1 MNPIKEANSIF
12 NNLDL
17 VPGTVPR
24 PLTHKSTT
32 YYAFVNGEPRGSTG
46 NKRRSFTLRIGQV
59 VVVWGYSVPV
69 VVLGIGS
76 TRPNNPEKWRV
87 FVRLLTTTESQ
98 TVTVDYRHPN
108 RKAAS
113 KVAAKQRPPIRMDID
128 SVIHIAEGQII
139 QQVADNFRGMVE
151 LCRSK
156 NDPSSR
162 GSFLTPTSAPSSPVG
177 SEAASSPMPS
187 RGLLTRRQSSGDTTP
202 SLAARIA
209 AEEEEDD
216 EEEDNSPA
224 QTNFRQSWDS
234 SRRPATVPVSLM
246 APDHEGWS
254 PEAQDSSTD
263 DESNI
268 EKRNHPIST
277 ISLPARTGHMKPNRN
292 RRTGLNSS
300 RGSPL
305 SPEDVDLPTDEHN
318 FFTSVLRTLN
328 DTVSQTSRSA
338 EESSTRIANTFSAVT
353 ERILETNTNNLQV
366 LTTSFQETTRRI
378 EDASRSQMEMFQ
390 SMLDVITRNHQETMR
405 YLTTNGKR
413 SRSPESDSPD
423 SEDEEPPAKL
433 PRRS

>member
-32 YYAFVNGEPRGSTG
+32 YYAFVNGEPRGGTS
-46 NKRRSFTLRIGQV
+46 KPRSVTLRIGQV

-87 FVRLLTTTESQ
+87 FVRLLTPTESQ

-162 GSFLTPTSAPSSPVG
+162 GSFLTPASAPSSPVAT
-177 SEAASSPMPS
+177 EPALAPMPS

-209 AEEEEDD
+209 AEEEED
-216 EEEDNSPA
+216 EEEDTSPA
-224 QTNFRQSWDS
+224 QTAFRQSSPWDS

-254 PEAQDSSTD
+254 PEPQDSSTD

-268 EKRNHPIST
+268 EKRNPISS
-277 ISLPARTGHMKPNRN
+277 IALPTRTGHSKANRA
-292 RRTGLNSS
+292 RRASLHSS

-305 SPEDVDLPTDEHN
+305 SPEDVDLSGAEPN
-318 FFTSVLRTLN
+318 FFASVLRTLN
-328 DTVSQTSRSA
+328 ETVSQTSRSA
-338 EESSTRIANTFSAVT
+338 EESSVRIASAFGTVT
-353 ERILETNTNNLQV
+353 ERILENNTNNLKV
-366 LTTSFQETTRRI
+366 LTNSFQETTRRI
-378 EDASRSQMEMFQ
+378 EDASRSQMEIFQ
-390 SMLDVITRNHQETMR
+390 SMLDVITKNHQETMR
-405 YLTTNGKR
+405 YLTKNGKR
-413 SRSPESDSPD
+413 ARSPD
-423 SEDEEPPAKL
+423 SNSEEEDEPTAKV